1 MDPQHPDPS
10 LETLRTT
17 TVAESA
23 IQEET
28 HPHVFRVTLIQA
40 GPSRNGFTYPPEALR
55 EAVPLFE
62 GATAFVDHAGAED
75 LRRGTR
81 SVRDVAGAHGGVFWD
96 PQSAAIVGDLHVIH
110 EETARLLAAYV
121 QARSAGAPVPNIGI
135 SADLTV
141 AHRAGVVHR
150 IVQVHSADVV
160 FGPAAG
166 GAIHHVLH
174 AESPSPL
181 QPPEEDPDMK
191 DPTAFPPT
199 QPQEA
204 PFPDVEGIQR
214 AVVQDLLRTRLALA
228 HDLPPAARDEVRRQF
243 EGRVFAPEDL
253 DQALIH
259 MRRLVAELAP
269 HPVQGLG
276 PSVQVTM
283 TPLDRIQ
290 LAADRLFGVPGTPD
304 NAPRL
309 TGVRELYITLTG
321 DTGLTGRF
329 NPEGVRISEAEVTT
343 TTFPNVVK
351 NALNKVLLAAY
362 NVRPKWWQPIVWE
375 EDFQSLN
382 TVTWVKTGG
391 IGDLPTVAEGDA
403 YTELAWSD
411 AAETASFVK
420 KGGYIGI
427 TLEAIDRDDV
437 AALRRAPRELG
448 NAAWRTLS
456 GLVSQIFTANSG
468 TGPQMADGYSLFDAT
483 HHGNLRTAALSLD
496 EWANVVTAMWE
507 QQEPTSAKPLG
518 VRPRFCLVPIELEKT
533 ALTLF
538 GSPNAPG
545 TGDNDINPYYRAATV
560 ITVPDWTDAN
570 DWAAVADPS
579 DCPGICIGYRYGREP
594 ELFVADQPL
603 VGSMFTN
610 DEIRLKVRF
619 YLAVGVA
626 DYRPL
631 HKNNVA

>member
-1 MDPQHPDPS
+1 MAPQHLDPS
-10 LETLRTT
+10 LETLRTV
-17 TVAESA
+17 TVAEAA
-23 IQEET
+23 IRGET
-28 HPHVFRVTLIQA
+28 QPHVFRVTLIQA
-40 GPSRNGFTYPPEALR
+40 GRSKNGFTYTKEALR

-62 GATAFVDHAGAED
+62 GASAFVDHAAAED

-81 SVRDVAGAHGGVFWD
+81 SVRDVAGAYGGVFWD
-96 PQSAAIVGDLHVIH
+96 PQSAALVGDLHLIH
-110 EETARLLAAYV
+110 EETARLLASYV
-121 QARSAGAPVPNIGI
+121 RAREAGEPVPNLGI

-141 AHRAGVVHR
+141 AHRGGVVHR

-166 GAIHHVLH
+166 GSIHHVLH
-174 AESPSPL
+174 AEDS
-181 QPPEEDPDMK
+181 
-191 DPTAFPPT
+191 FHT
-199 QPQEA
+199 QPQEEVSPMKDTSA
-204 PFPDVEGIQR
+204 LSPTPPQEGPILDVEGIRR
-214 AVVQDLLRTRLALA
+214 AVAQDLLRARLALA

-243 EGRVFAPEDL
+243 EGRAFAPEEL
-253 DQALIH
+253 DQALAH
-259 MRRLVAELAP
+259 MRRLVADLAP
-269 HPVQGLG
+269 NPVQGHG
-276 PSVQVTM
+276 PTVQVTM
-283 TPLDRIQ
+283 TPLDRVQ

-304 NAPRL
+304 HAPRL
-309 TGVRELYITLTG
+309 TGIRELYITLTG
-321 DTGLTGRF
+321 DAALTGRF
-329 NPEGVRISEAEVTT
+329 CPEGVRISEAEVTT
-343 TTFPNVVK
+343 STFANVVK

-362 NVRPKWWQPIVWE
+362 NVRAKWWQPIAWE

-382 TVTWVKTGG
+382 TITWIKTGG

-403 YTELAWSD
+403 YTELSWSD
-411 AAETASFVK
+411 AAETSSFIK

-456 GLVSQIFTANSG
+456 GLVSAIFTANSG
-468 TGPQMADGYSLFDAT
+468 QGPQMSDGYYLFDAT

-496 EWANVVTAMWE
+496 EWSNVVTAMWE
-507 QQEPTSAKPLG
+507 QQEPTSGKPLG
-518 VRPRFCLVPIELEKT
+518 VRPRYCLVPIELEKT

-545 TGDNDINPYYRAATV
+545 TGDNDINPYYRAASV
-560 ITVPDWTDAN
+560 ITVPDWTDADN
-570 DWAAVADPS
+570 WAAVADPN

-594 ELFVADQPL
+594 ELLVADQPL
-603 VGSMFTN
+603 VGSMFTH

-631 HKNNVA
+631 HKNNVT

>member
-1 MDPQHPDPS
+1 MDRPHPDAP
-10 LETLRTT
+10 LETLRTV
-17 TVAESA
+17 TVAEAA
-23 IQEET
+23 IQRET

-40 GPSRNGFTYPPEALR
+40 GPSRNGFTYTPEALQ

-62 GATAFVDHAGAED
+62 GATAFVDHAGPSD

-81 SVRDVAGAHGGVFWD
+81 SVRDVAGAYGQVAWD
-96 PQSAAIVGDLHVIH
+96 PQNAALVGDLHVIH
-110 EETARLLAAYV
+110 EETAAFLTAYV
-121 QARSAGAPVPNIGI
+121 RAREAGEPVPNIGI

-141 AHRAGVVHR
+141 AHREGIVHR

-166 GAIHHVLH
+166 GTILH
-174 AESPSPL
+174 ALEAKGHI
-181 QPPEEDPDMK
+181 PPQSQEEVLTMK
-191 DPTAFPPT
+191 DTKALTPA
-199 QPQEA
+199 QPQES
-204 PFPDVEGIQR
+204 PILDVESIQR
-214 AVVQDLLRTRLALA
+214 AVAQDLLRARLALA

-243 EGRVFAPEDL
+243 EGRAFAPEEL
-253 DQALIH
+253 DQALAH
-259 MRRLVAELAP
+259 MRRLVADLAP
-269 HPVQGLG
+269 NPVQGHG
-276 PSVQVTM
+276 PAVQVTM
-283 TPLDRIQ
+283 NPLDRIQ
-290 LAADRLFGVPGTPD
+290 RAADVLFGVPGAQPT
-304 NAPRL
+304 APRL
-309 TGVRELYITLTG
+309 TGIRELYITLTG
-321 DTGLTGRF
+321 DVGLTGRF
-329 NPEGVRISEAEVTT
+329 NPEGVRVSEAAVTT
-343 TTFPNVVK
+343 STFADVVK

-362 NVRPKWWQPIVWE
+362 NVRPRWWEPIAWQ

-382 TVTWVKTGG
+382 TVTWIKTGG

-403 YTELAWSD
+403 YTELSWSD
-411 AAETASFVK
+411 AAETTAFVK

-437 AALRRAPRELG
+437 SALRRAPRELG

-456 GLVSQIFTANSG
+456 GLVAAIFTQNSG
-468 TGPQMADGYSLFDAT
+468 QGPQMADGYYLFDAT

-496 EWANVVTAMWE
+496 EWSNVVTAMWE
-507 QQEPTSAKPLG
+507 QQEPTSGKPLG
-518 VRPRFCLVPIELEKT
+518 IRPRYCLVPIELEKT
-533 ALTLF
+533 ALTIF

-545 TGDNDINPYYRAATV
+545 TGDNDINPYYRAASV
-560 ITVPDWTDAN
+560 ITVPEWTDAN
-570 DWAAVADPS
+570 DWAAVADPN